1 MSIYKEKPEQ
11 AQQEKIEQ
19 IQIEKPVGD
28 YESLHNQIG
37 TQLDYEDSVIFLSD
51 EIGEHTLTDFIIRMR
66 SLLQHRRDKTA
77 PINLMINSPGG
88 DIYEMFGIIDYIESL
103 DVKVNT
109 ICRGRAFSAA
119 AIILVC
125 GTGNRMMSKRSTV
138 MFHQSSSFLGGKMS
152 DITAYL
158 DNVKSLEKIIYGML
172 AEKTKKDAEWWKNKM
187 RSDMF
192 LTSEELL
199 EIGVIDQII

>member
-1 MSIYKEKPEQ
+1 MSIYEEQRPKEPLVIEPPQ
-11 AQQEKIEQ
+11 ASL
-19 IQIEKPVGD
+19 
-28 YESLHNQIG
+28 YEALNNQLG
-37 TQLDYEDSVIFLSD
+37 TLLDYEDSVIFIND
-51 EIGEHTLTDFIIRMR
+51 EINDHTLTDFIIRMR
-66 SLLQHRRDKTA
+66 SLLQHRTDKTA

-119 AIILVC
+119 AILLTM

-172 AEKTKKDAEWWKNKM
+172 ESKTKQDAEWWKNKM

-192 LTSEELL
+192 FTADELL
-199 EIGVIDQII
+199 EIGVIDQVI

>member
-1 MSIYKEKPEQ
+1 MSIYEDKPQ
-11 AQQEKIEQ
+11 KAQ
-19 IQIEKPVGD
+19 QIEKVIQTQKVGD
-28 YESLHNQIG
+28 YEALHNQLG
-37 TQLDYEDSVIFLSD
+37 TQLDYNDSVIFLSD

-66 SLLQHRRDKTA
+66 SLLQNRKDKTA
-77 PINLMINSPGG
+77 PVNLMINSPGG

-125 GTGNRMMSKRSTV
+125 GTGTRMMSKRSTV

-172 AEKTKKDAEWWKNKM
+172 EEKTKKDADWWKNKM
-187 RSDMF
+187 RNDMF
-192 LTSEELL
+192 LTADELL